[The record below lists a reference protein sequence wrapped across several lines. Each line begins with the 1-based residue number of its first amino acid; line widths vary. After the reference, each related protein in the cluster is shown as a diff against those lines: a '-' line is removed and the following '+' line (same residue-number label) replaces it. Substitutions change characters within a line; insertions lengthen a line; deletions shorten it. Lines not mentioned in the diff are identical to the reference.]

1 MAISSIQSGPAV
13 ATTAGPA
20 PAPRPPRRAS
30 RDRRGLLLI
39 WGFVAPA
46 LLVYATFVLLPVG
59 LAAVYS
65 FFNWNGLSQLE
76 RFIGFD
82 NYVRA
87 VSDPVFLSAIGH
99 NIAIVALSLLVQG
112 PLAIGIAL
120 LLNRPLRGRTLVRTL
135 IFVPYVLSEVVAG
148 LAFKLLLPP
157 NGPFDGILT
166 ALGWAGDKP
175 NWLADPAIAFW
186 TLFVVLTWKYLGFA
200 IILMLAGL
208 QGVPD
213 ELPEAAAIDGASW
226 WQIQRHITLP
236 LLAPTIRIWAF
247 LSIIGSLQLF
257 DMVWILTGG
266 GPLNAT
272 ETMATYMVEYG
283 NGRSQVGYGSAVAV
297 ILFIVSLVIALL
309 YQRYVLRRDLAGAV
323 TRQG

>member
-1 MAISSIQSGPAV
+1 MSIGT
-13 ATTAGPA
+13 TTAGPA
-20 PAPRPPRRAS
+20 VSAGPAPARKRS
-30 RDRRGLLLI
+30 RGWRGPLFI
-39 WGFVAPA
+39 AAFVAPA
-46 LLVYATFVLLPVG
+46 LIVYVTLVLLPVA

-65 FFNWNGLSQLE
+65 FFNWNGLGALE
-76 RFIGFD
+76 RFIGLD
-82 NYVRA
+82 NYTRA
-87 VSDPVFLSAIGH
+87 LTDPVFLSAISH
-99 NIAIVALSLLVQG
+99 NLGIVALSLVIQG
-112 PLAIGIAL
+112 PLAILIAL
-120 LLNRPLRGRTLVRTL
+120 LLNRPLRGRTLIRTL

-148 LAFKLLLPP
+148 LAFRLILPP

-208 QGVPD
+208 QGVPE
-213 ELPEAAAIDGASW
+213 ELGEAAAIDGASW
-226 WQIQRHITLP
+226 WQIQRYVTLP

-266 GPLNAT
+266 GPLNST
-272 ETMATYMVEYG
+272 TTMATYMVDYG
-283 NGRSQVGYGSAVAV
+283 NQRSQVGYGSAVAV
-297 ILFIVSLVIALL
+297 ILFVISLIIALA
-309 YQRYVLRRDLAGAV
+309 YQRFVLRRDLSGAI
-323 TRQG
+323 TRGN